1 MDAAVVRRGG
11 GLRRRELDRGEPEE
25 RADRDGAVGA
35 GRAGISRAAAPGFYT
50 DVRARGRASGRRR
63 GAACCAPTV
72 SLSGSLL
79 CLLTALLAAQDAT
92 FLLTTTDPTYR
103 TPAFLGNGAFSLV
116 GAPLGTTP
124 SLSFAAGVYDHAATD
139 VPRIA
144 ALPAWNE
151 LDVSDGDGWLND
163 TRPDTSALE
172 GYRQTLD
179 LYDGTLS
186 TSYEWVHGAKRT
198 AVEVTMFVSR
208 AEAHLAVIRLRLVP
222 QYAGR
227 VTLRFPLREWPPPGR
242 LALARLERSEPQW
255 TLDSLWYPGL
265 LVATAADSLSIV
277 ARAEGGTTRVAV
289 AQQLTWSARLR
300 NQRQRGTEVSFDVAP
315 GESVTFTVAAQHTAA
330 WHRLWQT
337 DLVVQG
343 DPELQRVIH
352 AMLFYLL
359 ASVREGTD
367 ESLPPMGLSSPGYF
381 GHVFWDADTWM
392 FPPLLALHPE
402 IARSMVGFRYRSL
415 AAARRN
421 AARHGYRG
429 AMYPWESDELGDEA
443 TPRFAWQNALYE
455 NHVTGDVALAQWQY
469 YLATGDSAWLA
480 SYGYPVLAATADF
493 WASRASFDTSRGRYD
508 TPHVVSVDEGLIGIG
523 NDTYTNAIARQN
535 LEFAMLASR
544 RLGRAP
550 NPRWSRVAAGLYI
563 PFDSAGQYHPTYE
576 GAPPERRGSVVPLL
590 AYPLGISM
598 SEQTKRNDLN
608 AAIGLLL
615 KEGSGAMMT
624 TSLYPAIAAE
634 LGDRALVDTLLPLS
648 YRDHLRPP
656 FDALAETPTNE
667 AVHFLTVRERFCSRS
682 CSAGPDC
689 GSARTAC
696 DPRSGRCCRRASG
709 GSRCGTSRCGDG
721 WSTSW
726 WKAIPRGLSTRRE
739 RGSKG

>member
-116 GAPLGTTP
+116 GAPLGPTP

-144 ALPAWNE
+144 ALPAGNE
-151 LDVSDGDGWLND
+151 LDVSDGDGWRNE

-198 AVEVTMFVSR
+198 AVEVTAVVSR
-208 AEAHLAVIRLRLVP
+208 ADPNLAVIRLRLVP

-227 VTLRFPLREWPPPGR
+227 VTVRFPLREWPPPRR

-255 TLDSLWYPGL
+255 TLDSVWYPGH
-265 LVATAADSLSIV
+265 LVATASDSLSIL

-367 ESLPPMGLSSPGYF
+367 ESIPPMGLSSAGYY

-392 FPPLLALHPE
+392 FPALLALHPA
-402 IARSMVGFRYRSL
+402 IARSMVGFRYRAL
-415 AAARRN
+415 GAARRN
-421 AARHGYRG
+421 AARNGYRG
-429 AMYPWESDELGDEA
+429 AMYPWESDEPGEET
-443 TPRFAWQNALYE
+443 TPKFAWQNALYE
-455 NHVTGDVALAQWQY
+455 NHITGDVALAQWQY

-480 SYGYPVLAATADF
+480 RYGEPVLRATARF
-493 WASRASFDTSRGRYD
+493 WASRATFNAAKQRYD
-508 TPHVVSVDEGLIGIG
+508 ITHIVSVDEGLIGIG
-523 NDTYTNAIARQN
+523 NDTYTNAIAQKN
-535 LEFAMLASR
+535 LELAALAAR
-544 RLGRAP
+544 RVGRAP
-550 NPRWSRVAAGLYI
+550 DPEWARVAEGLYI
-563 PFDSAGQYHPTYE
+563 PYDSAGQYHPTYE
-576 GAPPERRGSVVPLL
+576 GAPEEKRGSVVPLL
-590 AYPLGISM
+590 AYPLGLPM
-598 SEQTKRNDLN
+598 SEAAKRNDVQS
-608 AAIGLLL
+608 AIRLMI
-615 KEGSGAMMT
+615 KEGGGAMMT
-624 TSLYPAIAAE
+624 ETLYPVIAAE
-634 LGDRALVDTLLPLS
+634 LGERALIDTLLPLS
-648 YRDHLRPP
+648 YEGHVRPP
-656 FDALAETPTNE
+656 CYALA
-667 AVHFLTVRERFCSRS
+667 
-682 CSAGPDC
+682 
-689 GSARTAC
+689 
-696 DPRSGRCCRRASG
+696 
-709 GSRCGTSRCGDG
+709 
-721 WSTSW
+721 
-726 WKAIPRGLSTRRE
+726 
-739 RGSKG
+739 

>member
-1 MDAAVVRRGG
+1 MS
-11 GLRRRELDRGEPEE
+11 
-25 RADRDGAVGA
+25 ADPAIR
-35 GRAGISRAAAPGFYT
+35 
-50 DVRARGRASGRRR
+50 RRR
-63 GAACCAPTV
+63 GAACCAPTFLLLAV
-72 SLSGSLL
+72 SLS
-79 CLLTALLAAQDAT
+79 AQDST
-92 FLLTTTDPTYR
+92 FVLTTTDPTYR

-116 GAPLGTTP
+116 GAPLGTTA
-124 SLSFAAGVYDHAATD
+124 SLSFAAGVYDHAPGD

-151 LDVSDGDGWLND
+151 LDVSDGDGWLNE

-198 AVEVTMFVSR
+198 AVEVTAVVSR
-208 AEAHLAVIRLRLVP
+208 ADPNLAVIRLRLVP

-227 VTLRFPLREWPPPGR
+227 VTVRFPLREWPPPRR

-255 TLDSLWYPGL
+255 TLDSVWYPGH
-265 LVATAADSLSIV
+265 LVATASDSLSIL

-300 NQRQRGTEVSFDVAP
+300 NARQRGTEISFAVSP
-315 GESVTFTVAAQHTAA
+315 GESVTFTKLVGVASSRDGPDPLARARAVVRGAVARGYRTLAADHTAA

-337 DLVVQG
+337 DIVVQG

-367 ESLPPMGLSSPGYF
+367 ESIPPMGLSSAGYY

-392 FPPLLALHPE
+392 FPALLALHPA
-402 IARSMVGFRYRSL
+402 IARSMVGFRYRAL
-415 AAARRN
+415 GAARRN
-421 AARHGYRG
+421 AIRNGHRG
-429 AMYPWESDELGDEA
+429 AMYPWESDELGDET

-480 SYGYPVLAATADF
+480 RYGYPVLAATADF
-493 WASRASFDTSRGRYD
+493 WASRATFDSAHQRYGIG
-508 TPHVVSVDEGLIGIG
+508 HVVSVDEGLIGIG
-523 NDTYTNAIARQN
+523 NDTYTNAVARKN
-535 LEFAMLASR
+535 LEIAVATSR
-544 RLGRAP
+544 RLGKRA
-550 NPRWSRVAAGLYI
+550 NPAWSRVAERLYV
-563 PFDSAGQYHPTYE
+563 PYDSAAQYHPTYD
-576 GAPPERRGSVVPLL
+576 GAPPEKRGSVVPLL
-590 AYPLGISM
+590 AYPLGLPM
-598 SEQTKRNDLN
+598 SERAKRNDLH

-656 FDALAETPTNE
+656 FDALAETPTNQ
-667 AVHFLTVRERFCSRS
+667 AVHFLTG
-682 CSAGPDC
+682 AG
-689 GSARTAC
+689 AFLQQVVF
-696 DPRSGRCCRRASG
+696 
-709 GSRCGTSRCGDG
+709 G
-721 WSTSW
+721 WSGLRLGDMGLRPAFRPVLPSRVTRLVLRNVSIRGQ
-726 WKAIPRGLSTRRE
+726 AYDIVVQGDTTRLVPR
-739 RGSKG
+739 

>member
-1 MDAAVVRRGG
+1 MIGWLSVFLA
-11 GLRRRELDRGEPEE
+11 
-25 RADRDGAVGA
+25 
-35 GRAGISRAAAPGFYT
+35 IS
-50 DVRARGRASGRRR
+50 
-63 GAACCAPTV
+63 
-72 SLSGSLL
+72 
-79 CLLTALLAAQDAT
+79 LAAQDST
-92 FLLTTTDPTYR
+92 FVLTTTDPTYH

-124 SLSFAAGVYDHAATD
+124 SLSFAAGVYDHVAGD
-139 VPRIA
+139 VPRVA
-144 ALPAWNE
+144 ALPAWNVI
-151 LDVSDGDGWLND
+151 DVSDGDGWLND

-198 AVEVTMFVSR
+198 AVEVTAFVSR
-208 AEAHLAVIRLRLVP
+208 ADANLAVIRLRLVP

-227 VTLRFPLREWPPPGR
+227 VAVRFPLREWPPSRR

-255 TLDSLWYPGL
+255 TLDSVWYPGR
-265 LVATAADSLSIV
+265 LVPTAVDSLSTFIS

-300 NQRQRGTEVSFDVAP
+300 NPRQHGTGVSFDVAP
-315 GESVTFTVAAQHTAA
+315 GDPVTFTKLVGIATSRDAPDPLARARAVVRGAAARGYRTLAAEHTAA

-337 DLVVQG
+337 DVVVQG

-421 AARHGYRG
+421 AARNGYRG

-480 SYGYPVLAATADF
+480 RYGYPVLAASADF
-493 WASRASFDTSRGRYD
+493 WASRATFDSSTGRYGIR
-508 TPHVVSVDEGLIGIG
+508 HVVSVDEGLIGIG

-550 NPRWSRVAAGLYI
+550 DPSWSRVAAGLDI
-563 PFDSAGQYHPTYE
+563 PFDSAGQYHPTYA
-576 GAPPERRGSVVPLL
+576 GAPPEKRGAVVPLL
-590 AYPLGISM
+590 AYPLGLPM
-598 SEQTKRNDLN
+598 SEQTKRNDLD

-656 FDALAETPTNE
+656 FDALAETPTNQ
-667 AVHFLTVRERFCSRS
+667 AVHFLTGAGAFLQQVVFGWSGLRLGREGLRPAFRPVLPTRIRRLTLRHVSVRGRVVDIVVE
-682 CSAGPDC
+682 GD
-689 GSARTAC
+689 SARF
-696 DPRSGRCCRRASG
+696 DPHPG
-709 GSRCGTSRCGDG
+709 GEDP
-721 WSTSW
+721 
-726 WKAIPRGLSTRRE
+726 K
-739 RGSKG
+739 GSKG

>member
-1 MDAAVVRRGG
+1 MFFLA
-11 GLRRRELDRGEPEE
+11 
-25 RADRDGAVGA
+25 
-35 GRAGISRAAAPGFYT
+35 
-50 DVRARGRASGRRR
+50 
-63 GAACCAPTV
+63 V
-72 SLSGSLL
+72 SLS
-79 CLLTALLAAQDAT
+79 AQDST

-163 TRPDTSALE
+163 TPPDTSALQ
-172 GYRQTLD
+172 GYRQILD

-255 TLDSLWYPGL
+255 TLDSVWYPGH
-265 LVATAADSLSIV
+265 LVATAADSLSIL

-300 NQRQRGTEVSFDVAP
+300 NPRQRGTEVSFDVAP
-315 GESVTFTVAAQHTAA
+315 GESVTFTKLVGVASSRDAPDPLARARAVVRGAAARGYRTLAAEHTAA

-352 AMLFYLL
+352 TMLFYLL

-367 ESLPPMGLSSPGYF
+367 ESIPPMGLSSAGYY

-392 FPPLLALHPE
+392 FPPLLVLHPA
-402 IARSMVGFRYRSL
+402 IARSMVGFRYRAL
-415 AAARRN
+415 GAARRN
-421 AARHGYRG
+421 AARYGYRG
-429 AMYPWESDELGDEA
+429 AMYPWESDELGDET
-443 TPRFAWQNALYE
+443 TPHFAWQNALYE

-480 SYGYPVLAATADF
+480 RSGYPVLAATADF
-493 WASRASFDTSRGRYD
+493 WASRATFDSSTGRYGIR
-508 TPHVVSVDEGLIGIG
+508 HVVSVDEGLIGIG

-550 NPRWSRVAAGLYI
+550 DPRWSRVAAGLYI
-563 PFDSAGQYHPTYE
+563 PFDSAGHYHPTYE

-590 AYPLGISM
+590 AYPLGIPM
-598 SEQTKRNDLN
+598 SEQAKRNDLN

-634 LGDRALVDTLLPLS
+634 LGDRTLVDTLLPLS

-656 FDALAETPTNE
+656 FDALAETPTNQ
-667 AVHFLTVRERFCSRS
+667 AVHFLTGAGAFLQQVVFGWSGLRLGEDGLRPAFRPVLPTRIRRLTLRHVSVRGRVVDIVVEGDSARFEDPKGEGIKGVRPSRS
-682 CSAGPDC
+682 SSGPPRTPYLPASAVP
-689 GSARTAC
+689 SSTPLWAE
-696 DPRSGRCCRRASG
+696 
-709 GSRCGTSRCGDG
+709 SR
-721 WSTSW
+721 
-726 WKAIPRGLSTRRE
+726 
-739 RGSKG
+739 

>member
-1 MDAAVVRRGG
+1 MSGDPA
-11 GLRRRELDRGEPEE
+11 
-25 RADRDGAVGA
+25 
-35 GRAGISRAAAPGFYT
+35 SR
-50 DVRARGRASGRRR
+50 RRR
-63 GAACCAPTV
+63 GAACCAPTFLLLAV
-72 SLSGSLL
+72 SLS
-79 CLLTALLAAQDAT
+79 AQDST

-116 GAPLGTTP
+116 GSPLGTAP
-124 SLSFAAGVYDHAATD
+124 SLSFAAGVYDHAPGD
-139 VPRIA
+139 VPRLA

-151 LDVSDGDGWLND
+151 LDVSDGDGWLNE

-198 AVEVTMFVSR
+198 AVEVTTFVSR
-208 AEAHLAVIRLRLVP
+208 PDPNLAVIRLRLSP
-222 QYAGR
+222 QYVGR
-227 VTLRFPLREWPPPGR
+227 VTVRFPLREWPPPRR

-255 TLDSLWYPGL
+255 TLDSVWYPGH
-265 LVATAADSLSIV
+265 LVATAADSLSIL
-277 ARAEGGTTRVAV
+277 ARVEGGTTRAAV

-300 NQRQRGTEVSFDVAP
+300 NPRRSGTEVSFDVAP
-315 GESVTFTVAAQHTAA
+315 GESVTFTKLVGVASSRDGPDPLARARGVVRGGAARGYRTLAADHTAA

-337 DLVVQG
+337 DVVVQG

-367 ESLPPMGLSSPGYF
+367 ASIPPMGLSSAGYY

-392 FPPLLALHPE
+392 FPPLLALYPA
-402 IARSMVGFRYRSL
+402 IARSMVGFRYRAL
-415 AAARRN
+415 GAARRN
-421 AARHGYRG
+421 AIRNGHRG
-429 AMYPWESDELGDEA
+429 AMYPWESDELGDET

-480 SYGYPVLAATADF
+480 RYGYPVIAATADF
-493 WASRASFDTSRGRYD
+493 WVSRATFDAAHQRYGIH
-508 TPHVVSVDEGLIGIG
+508 HVVSVDEGLIGIG
-523 NDTYTNAIARQN
+523 NDTYTNAVARNN
-535 LEFAMLASR
+535 LEIAVATSR
-544 RLGRAP
+544 RLGKRA
-550 NPRWSRVAAGLYI
+550 NAAWSRVAERLYI
-563 PFDSAGQYHPTYE
+563 PYDSAAQYHPTYE
-576 GAPPERRGSVVPLL
+576 GAPPEKRGSVVPLL
-590 AYPLGISM
+590 AYPLGLPM
-598 SEQTKRNDLN
+598 SEQAKRNDLN

-656 FDALAETPTNE
+656 FDALAETPTNQ
-667 AVHFLTVRERFCSRS
+667 AVHFLTG
-682 CSAGPDC
+682 AG
-689 GSARTAC
+689 AFLQQVVF
-696 DPRSGRCCRRASG
+696 
-709 GSRCGTSRCGDG
+709 G
-721 WSTSW
+721 WSGLRFGDSGLHAAFRPVLPSRVTRLVLRDVSIRGR
-726 WKAIPRGLSTRRE
+726 AYDIVVQGDTTRLVPR
-739 RGSKG
+739 

>member
-1 MDAAVVRRGG
+1 M
-11 GLRRRELDRGEPEE
+11 
-25 RADRDGAVGA
+25 
-35 GRAGISRAAAPGFYT
+35 
-50 DVRARGRASGRRR
+50 
-63 GAACCAPTV
+63 
-72 SLSGSLL
+72 
-79 CLLTALLAAQDAT
+79 LAAQDAT

-255 TLDSLWYPGL
+255 TLDSVWYPGH

-367 ESLPPMGLSSPGYF
+367 ESIPPMGLSSGGYY

-392 FPPLLALHPE
+392 FPPLLVLHPA
-402 IARSMVGFRYRSL
+402 IARSMVGFRYRAL
-415 AAARRN
+415 GAARRN
-421 AARHGYRG
+421 AARNGYRG
-429 AMYPWESDELGDEA
+429 AMYPWESDELGDET
-443 TPRFAWQNALYE
+443 TPHFAWQNALYE

-480 SYGYPVLAATADF
+480 RYGYPVLAATADF
-493 WASRASFDTSRGRYD
+493 WASRATFDSSTGRYGIR
-508 TPHVVSVDEGLIGIG
+508 HVVSVDEGLIGIG

-550 NPRWSRVAAGLYI
+550 APRWSRVAAGLYI
-563 PFDSAGQYHPTYE
+563 PFDSAGHYHPTYE

-696 DPRSGRCCRRASG
+696 DPRSGRCCRRASA

-726 WKAIPRGLSTRRE
+726 WKAIPRGLRTPRE